1 MFVKYPRSFSTG
13 VCSMSQYHQDIT
25 ESCPSASS
33 LFDQL
38 QQFVTRPVPTDAE
51 AFWQLEQ
58 EVHQSAAQLG
68 DLVTLQILEHTH
80 QDTTFVETAVTSARE
95 KRSVPL
101 RHKGWKPVSILL
113 RGGTKVILKTPYLR
127 TNWKKVTGRRRRKR
141 GPQGS
146 GCYPVLEALGIL
158 ERVSPATRSEIA
170 LYTVQAATYQ
180 EAVDMLARQG
190 IQCRG
195 ATVGRIALSTAQTD
209 VSLRD
214 AALQAALD
222 QPIPHDGPLA
232 GLRVRIGVDGGRVR
246 TRKNKPGRK
255 TKNKRHRFH
264 TPWKEPR
271 VLVIDILQEDG
282 SYDALRLP
290 LYDVLIDDGDAVFAV
305 VIGYL
310 RLLGAAFA
318 ETIEFIADGADW
330 MWERVDHM
338 IEAAELPAT
347 RVSLVLDFYHAAEHL
362 AAAVALFK
370 DHLCASKRQKLFTRL
385 RHTLRHT
392 VDGVTKVLT
401 RLKALGKTY
410 QVPDLDKALGYF
422 EKHVTHMAYATLDAM
437 NLPVGSGQVES
448 AVRRVINLRFKAP
461 GTFWNETTAEHL
473 MHLRACFKTGR
484 WEELIRRFIRGK
496 FIVPSFEVG

>member
-1 MFVKYPRSFSTG
+1 MPQHDHPS
-13 VCSMSQYHQDIT
+13 T
-25 ESCPSASS
+25 ESYSPDSS

-38 QQFVTRPVPTDAE
+38 QQFLTRPLPTDGE
-51 AFWQLEQ
+51 TFWKVEQ
-58 EVHQSAAQLG
+58 EVHQSAARLG
-68 DLVTLQILEHTH
+68 DLITLQILDQAH
-80 QDTTFVETAVTSARE
+80 QDTDFVETAVKDARQ
-95 KRSVPL
+95 KRTVPL
-101 RHKGWKPVSILL
+101 RHKGWRPVSVLL
-113 RGGTKVILKTPYLR
+113 RGGTKVVLKTPYLR
-127 TNWKKVTGRRRRKR
+127 TNWKNVTGRRRKKR

-158 ERVSPATRSEIA
+158 ERISPATRSEIA

-190 IQCRG
+190 IQCSG
-195 ATVGRIALSTAQTD
+195 ATVGRIALTTAQTD
-209 VSLRD
+209 VALRD
-214 AALQAALD
+214 AALRAALD

-232 GLRVRIGVDGGRVR
+232 GLRVRIGLDGGRVR
-246 TRKNKPGRK
+246 TRKNNPGRK
-255 TKNKRHRFH
+255 TKNKRHRFQ

-271 VLVIDILQEDG
+271 VLVIDILKEDG

-310 RLLGAAFA
+310 RLLGAASA
-318 ETIEFIADGADW
+318 DAIEFVADGADW
-330 MWERVDHM
+330 MWERVEYM
-338 IEAAELPAT
+338 IEAAELPAS

-370 DHLCASKRQKLFTRL
+370 EHLGDSKRQKLFTRL

-401 RLKALGKTY
+401 TLKKMGETY

-422 EKHVTHMAYATLDAM
+422 EKHVAHMAYATLDAM

-484 WEELIRRFIRGK
+484 WEDLIRRFLRGK

>member
-1 MFVKYPRSFSTG
+1 MP
-13 VCSMSQYHQDIT
+13 QHQQGLT
-25 ESCPSASS
+25 ESCPPEAS
-33 LFDQL
+33 LFDPL
-38 QQFVTRPVPTDAE
+38 QQFLTRPRPTDPE

-68 DLVTLQILEHTH
+68 DLITLQILEHTH
-80 QDTTFVETAVTSARE
+80 QDTTFVETAVKSARDT
-95 KRSVPL
+95 RSVPL

-113 RGGTKVILKTPYLR
+113 RGGTKVVLKTPYLR
-127 TNWKKVTGRRRRKR
+127 TNWKKVTRRRRKKR

-146 GCYPVLEALGIL
+146 GCYPVLEALGII

-180 EAVDMLARQG
+180 AAVDMLARQG
-190 IQCRG
+190 IQCSG

-214 AALQAALD
+214 AALRAALD
-222 QPIPHDGPLA
+222 QPIPQDGPLA
-232 GLRVRIGVDGGRVR
+232 GLRVRIGLDGGRVR
-246 TRKNKPGRK
+246 TRENKPGRK
-255 TKNKRHRFH
+255 TQKKRHRFH

-271 VLVIDILQEDG
+271 VLVIDILKEDG

-290 LYDVLIDDGDAVFAV
+290 LYDVLIDDGDAVFAM

-310 RLLGAAFA
+310 RLLGAASA
-318 ETIEFIADGADW
+318 EAIEFVADGADW
-330 MWERVDHM
+330 MWERLDHM
-338 IEAAELPAT
+338 IEAAELPAA
-347 RVSLVLDFYHAAEHL
+347 RVSLVVDFYHAAEHL
-362 AAAVALFK
+362 AAVVALFK
-370 DHLCASKRQKLFTRL
+370 EHLCPSTRKTLFTRL

-392 VDGVTKVLT
+392 VNGVTKVLT
-401 RLKALGKTY
+401 TLKKMGKTY

-422 EKHVTHMAYATLDAM
+422 EKHVAHMAYATFDAM

-461 GTFWNETTAEHL
+461 GTFWKGTTAEHL

-496 FIVPSFEVG
+496 FIVPSFEVS